1 MRTLNILAITNY
13 CEKPKQQLHHYGV
26 ARHSWGEIGWR
37 TWVSH
42 SAGSHHEQFRTI
54 HFCWLLTFSLSSCP
68 SLFSFSFMHM
78 LISIHNGMTHFC
90 RETYK
95 PSLPPSS
102 SSSRTNRLAAELY
115 QLQGA
120 QILFVA
126 FFIQCL
132 PAICSHY
139 AHSRQKGQN
148 LILQALNNFEWLL
161 CKIQNVSSAFS
172 KRPLVT
178 CNFKH
183 DRVSDAILTLLT

>member
-95 PSLPPSS
+95 PSLLLILEDGPSC
-102 SSSRTNRLAAELY
+102 SRA
-115 QLQGA
+115 
-120 QILFVA
+120 
-126 FFIQCL
+126 L
-132 PAICSHY
+132 PASGSPNPFCCVFHPLFTCYLFILCS
-139 AHSRQKGQN
+139 
-148 LILQALNNFEWLL
+148 LQTERTESDSSGFE
-161 CKIQNVSSAFS
+161 
-172 KRPLVT
+172 
-178 CNFKH
+178 
-183 DRVSDAILTLLT
+183 